1 VVLEVTAKTGDG
13 KEVYNTERHY
23 HTQATDCRTNK
34 MLYGAQ
40 VKTQY
45 IRDTALQPY
54 ETKAESFEIFLP
66 EGVRTVDL
74 TVSLRY
80 EINKP
85 DNFIE
90 IDKVTRKVSLDR

>member
-1 VVLEVTAKTGDG
+1 MVLEVTANTTDG

-23 HTQATDCRTNK
+23 HPQATDCRTNK

-45 IRDTALQPY
+45 IRDTSLQPL
-54 ETKAESFEIFLP
+54 ETKAETFEIFLP
-66 EGVRTVDL
+66 TGVRTVDV

-80 EINKP
+80 EIWKP
-85 DNFIE
+85 SHMIE
-90 IDKVTRKVSLDR
+90 IHKVSKKV

>member
-1 VVLEVTAKTGDG
+1 MVLEVTAKTADG
-13 KEVYNTERHY
+13 KEVYNTEKHY

-54 ETKAESFEIFLP
+54 ETKAETFEIFLP

-90 IDKVTRKVSLDR
+90 IYMVERKVSLDR

>member
-1 VVLEVTAKTGDG
+1 VVLEVTAKAADG

-54 ETKAESFEIFLP
+54 ETKAETFEIFLP
-66 EGVRTVDL
+66 KGLRTVDL

-80 EINKP
+80 EINQP
-85 DNFIE
+85 ANFIE
-90 IDKVTRKVSLDR
+90 IDRVTRKVSLDR

>member
-1 VVLEVTAKTGDG
+1 VVLEVTAKTADG
-13 KEVYNTERHY
+13 KEVYNTEKHY

-54 ETKAESFEIFLP
+54 ETKAETFEIFLP

-90 IDKVTRKVSLDR
+90 IYRVERKVSLDR

>member
-1 VVLEVTAKTGDG
+1 MVLEVTAKTSEG
-13 KEVYNTERHY
+13 KEIYNTERHY
-23 HTQATDCRTNK
+23 HPQATDCRSNK

-45 IRDTALQPY
+45 IRDTSLQPF
-54 ETKAESFEIFLP
+54 ETKDESFEIFLP

-80 EINKP
+80 EIWKP
-85 DNFIE
+85 DHMIE
-90 IDKVTRKVSLDR
+90 IARIDKKVSLDR

>member
-1 VVLEVTAKTGDG
+1 VVLEVTATTADG

-54 ETKAESFEIFLP
+54 ETKAETFEIFLP
-66 EGVRTVDL
+66 EGVRAVDL

-90 IDKVTRKVSLDR
+90 IAKVTRKVSLDR

>member
-1 VVLEVTAKTGDG
+1 VVLEVTAKTAEG

-23 HTQATDCRTNK
+23 HTQASDCRSNK

-45 IRDTALQPY
+45 IRDTSLQPY

-66 EGVRTVDL
+66 QGVRTVDL

-90 IDKVTRKVSLDR
+90 IERVTRKVSLDR

>member
-1 VVLEVTAKTGDG
+1 MVLEVTANTEDG

-45 IRDTALQPY
+45 IRDTSLQPF
-54 ETKAESFEIFLP
+54 ETKDESFEIFLP
-66 EGVRTVDL
+66 EGVRTVDV

-80 EINKP
+80 EIWKP
-85 DNFIE
+85 DHMIE
-90 IDKVTRKVSLDR
+90 IARIDKKVLLDR

>member
-1 VVLEVTAKTGDG
+1 VVLEVTAKTAEG

-90 IDKVTRKVSLDR
+90 IYKVEKKVSLDR

>member
-1 VVLEVTAKTGDG
+1 MTAKTADG
-13 KEVYNTERHY
+13 KEVYKKERHY
-23 HTQATDCRTNK
+23 HTQATDCRTKK

-45 IRDTALQPY
+45 IRDTSLQPY
-54 ETKAESFEIFLP
+54 DTKAETFEIFLQG
-66 EGVRTVDL
+66 GVRTVDV

-85 DNFIE
+85 ANSIE
-90 IDKVTRKVSLDR
+90 IFSETRKVSLDE

>member
-1 VVLEVTAKTGDG
+1 MVLEVTAKTAEG
-13 KEVYNTERHY
+13 KEVYNSEKHY

-45 IRDTALQPY
+45 IRDTALQPF
-54 ETKAESFEIFLP
+54 ETKAETFEILLP
-66 EGVRTVDL
+66 KGVRTVDL

-85 DNFIE
+85 ANFIE
-90 IDKVTRKVSLDR
+90 IDRVTRKVSLDR

>member
-1 VVLEVTAKTGDG
+1 VVLEVTATTEDG

-54 ETKAESFEIFLP
+54 ETKAETFEIFLP

-74 TVSLRY
+74 MVSLRY

-90 IDKVTRKVSLDR
+90 IAKVTRKVSLDR

>member
-1 VVLEVTAKTGDG
+1 VVLEVTANTADG
-13 KEVYNTERHY
+13 KEIYNTERHY

-54 ETKAESFEIFLP
+54 ETKAETFEIFLP

-90 IDKVTRKVSLDR
+90 IAKVTRKVSLDR

>member
-1 VVLEVTAKTGDG
+1 VVLEVTARKADG
-13 KEVYNTERHY
+13 KEVYKTERHY

-45 IRDTALQPY
+45 IRDTALQPF
-54 ETKAESFEIFLP
+54 ETKAETFEIFLP
-66 EGVRTVDL
+66 AGVRVVDV

-90 IDKVTRKVSLDR
+90 VARVTRKVSLDR

>member
-1 VVLEVTAKTGDG
+1 
-13 KEVYNTERHY
+13 
-23 HTQATDCRTNK
+23 

-40 VKTQY
+40 VKSHY

-54 ETKAESFEIFLP
+54 ETKAETFEIFLP
-66 EGVRTVDL
+66 EGVRAVDL

-90 IDKVTRKVSLDR
+90 IAKVTRKVSLDR

>member
-1 VVLEVTAKTGDG
+1 MVLEVTATTADG

-90 IDKVTRKVSLDR
+90 IDKVMRKVSLDR

>member
-1 VVLEVTAKTGDG
+1 MTAKTADG
-13 KEVYNTERHY
+13 KEVYNTEKHY

-54 ETKAESFEIFLP
+54 ETKAETFEIFLP

-90 IDKVTRKVSLDR
+90 IYRVERKVSLDR

>member
-1 VVLEVTAKTGDG
+1 MTAKTGDG

>member
-1 VVLEVTAKTGDG
+1 MVLEVTATTADG

-54 ETKAESFEIFLP
+54 ETKDETFEIFLP
-66 EGVRTVDL
+66 EGVRAVDL

-90 IDKVTRKVSLDR
+90 IAKVTRKVSLDR

>member
-1 VVLEVTAKTGDG
+1 MTAKTPEG
-13 KEVYNTERHY
+13 KEIYNTERHY

-54 ETKAESFEIFLP
+54 ETKAETFEIFLP

-74 TVSLRY
+74 EVSLRY

-90 IDKVTRKVSLDR
+90 IYRVERMVSLDR

>member
-1 VVLEVTAKTGDG
+1 MVLEVTAKTGDG

>member
-1 VVLEVTAKTGDG
+1 MVLDVTAKTADG
-13 KEVYNTERHY
+13 KEVYKKERHY
-23 HTQATDCRTNK
+23 HTQATDCKTNK

-45 IRDTALQPY
+45 IRDTALQPF
-54 ETKAESFEIFLP
+54 ETKAETFEILLP
-66 EGVRTVDL
+66 KGVRTVDL

-85 DNFIE
+85 ANFIE
-90 IDKVTRKVSLDR
+90 IDRVTRKVSLDR

>member
-1 VVLEVTAKTGDG
+1 MVLEVTAKTADG
-13 KEVYNTERHY
+13 KEVYNTEKHY

-90 IDKVTRKVSLDR
+90 IEKVTRKVSLDR

>member
-1 VVLEVTAKTGDG
+1 MVLEVTANTADG
-13 KEVYNTERHY
+13 KEIYNIERHY

-54 ETKAESFEIFLP
+54 ETKAETFEIFLP
-66 EGVRTVDL
+66 EGVRTVDV

-90 IDKVTRKVSLDR
+90 IAKVVKKVSLDR

>member
-1 VVLEVTAKTGDG
+1 VVLEVTAKTADG

-90 IDKVTRKVSLDR
+90 IYKVERKVSLDR